1 MVDTGLGQAECHGL
15 GTEWAVLTNEVSE
28 VESRKYLQER
38 QAGVSGVSGVGVQA
52 FPRASWGPTTHLHPM
67 TGVWTSGLKEQSSP
81 SPGPGPRER
90 GCRGQEGGTRGG
102 QLG

>member
-38 QAGVSGVSGVGVQA
+38 QAGVSGVGVHA

-67 TGVWTSGLKEQSSP
+67 TGVWTSGLKEKSP
-81 SPGPGPRER
+81 PRPGPGPRER
-90 GCRGQEGGTRGG
+90 CWGGQEGGTRGG